1 MTQRMVGL
9 GLSVPLLLVALV
21 VASACAPAAPATPT
35 PAPKAAAPTAAPA
48 ATKPAAPAPPT
59 ATAAAPTAAAAA
71 GAASK
76 SVVELRAGSSSP
88 KEHVLSVSTDDFAE
102 RVKKKTNGEV
112 NVRVFYG
119 SLGAEQQLAQAV
131 ASGGVD
137 MGMISNGN
145 AARFTDAFLIYDL
158 PFLFKEFDN
167 VFKSLEGPVGQK
179 ALAQFE
185 KDLGIKMLYVQS
197 YGWGRDIY
205 VAKKPV
211 KVPAD
216 IKGLKIRVV
225 SSPVDLATIKA
236 WGANPTPVD
245 YAQLYTAL
253 QQGTVDG
260 EGLPLS
266 PFHADKHYEVVKYGV
281 RLGYQSAVEMFFIN
295 PKKFASLSPQHQQ
308 AMMEAAKEAQE
319 WGRKN
324 LPGYLDN
331 AVEQM
336 IKATGF
342 QYYKPTPEE
351 YAQWASIRESVWKQ
365 VAEEQKGKIDL
376 NLAKQIYESQ

>member
-1 MTQRMVGL
+1 
-9 GLSVPLLLVALV
+9 
-21 VASACAPAAPATPT
+21 
-35 PAPKAAAPTAAPA
+35 
-48 ATKPAAPAPPT
+48 
-59 ATAAAPTAAAAA
+59 
-71 GAASK
+71 
-76 SVVELRAGSSSP
+76 
-88 KEHVLSVSTDDFAE
+88 LSVSTDDFAE

-119 SLGAEQQLAQAV
+119 ALGAEQQLAQAV
-131 ASGGVD
+131 ASGSVD
-137 MGMISNGN
+137 MGMVSNGN
-145 AARFTDAFLIYDL
+145 AARFTDAFLVYDL
-158 PFLFKEFDN
+158 PFLFKEFDS

-205 VAKKPV
+205 VAKKAV
-211 KVPAD
+211 KIPDD

-225 SSPVDLATIKA
+225 SSPVDLATVKA

-245 YAQLYTAL
+245 YGQLYTAM

-308 AMMEAAKEAQE
+308 AMLEAAKEAQE

-324 LPGYLDN
+324 LPGYLDK
-331 AVEQM
+331 VVDEM
-336 IKATGF
+336 IKTTGF
-342 QYYKPTPEE
+342 QYYKPTTEE
-351 YAQWASIRESVWKQ
+351 FAKWSSVRETVWKQ
-365 VAEEQKGKIDL
+365 VAEEQKGKLDL
-376 NLAKQIYESQ
+376 DMANQIFQAQQ

>member
-1 MTQRMVGL
+1 MIRRI
-9 GLSVPLLLVALV
+9 LSLCLVAVLLLVTVA
-21 VASACAPAAPATPT
+21 ASACGQAAPPTPT
-35 PAPKAAAPTAAPA
+35 AAPKAAAPAAQPAAAKPAEPTKAPA
-48 ATKPAAPAPPT
+48 APTTAPAAQPAKE
-59 ATAAAPTAAAAA
+59 AP
-71 GAASK
+71 K
-76 SVVELRAGSSSP
+76 QVIEIRAGSSSP

-131 ASGGVD
+131 ANGSVD
-137 MGMISNGN
+137 MGMVSNGN
-145 AARFTDAFLIYDL
+145 AARFTDAFLLFDL

-167 VFKSLEGPVGQK
+167 VYKVLEGPRGAK

-185 KDLGIKMLYVQS
+185 KDLGIKMLYIQS

-205 VAKKPV
+205 IAKKPV

-266 PFHADKHYEVVKYGV
+266 PFHSDKHAEVVKYGV
-281 RLGYQSAVEMFFIN
+281 RLGYQSAVELFFMN
-295 PKKFASLSPQHQQ
+295 PKKFESLSADHQK
-308 AMMEAAKEAQE
+308 AIMEAAKEAQAYS
-319 WGRKN
+319 RKEI
-324 LPGYLDN
+324 PAYLN
-331 AVEQM
+331 KAVDEM
-336 IKATGF
+336 IQKTGF
-342 QYYKPTPEE
+342 QYYKPTAEE
-351 YAQWASIRESVWKQ
+351 YAQWASIRETVWKQ
-365 VAEEQKGKIDL
+365 VAEELKGKIDL
-376 NLAKQIYESQ
+376 NEANQIYQSQ